1 MEEILEQWSK
11 TFNLK
16 NLKLVGYHGGY
27 PIIQFD
33 KEDNM
38 KLLAMSENE
47 RKRIIR
53 NCETHGGIELGVG
66 WNFVRTAVL
75 RINDDSIVMAG
86 HEDVLRRMHETFML

>member
-16 NLKLVGYHGGY
+16 NLSLVGYHVGY

-33 KEDNM
+33 NEDNM
-38 KLLAMSENE
+38 KLLAMSEN
-47 RKRIIR
+47 KRIIR
-53 NCETHGGIELGVG
+53 NCETNGGIELGVG

-86 HEDVLRRMHETFML
+86 HEYVLRRMLEKFIL

>member
-33 KEDNM
+33 
-38 KLLAMSENE
+38 NE

-86 HEDVLRRMHETFML
+86 HEYVLRRMLEKFIL

>member
-1 MEEILEQWSK
+1 MK
-11 TFNLK
+11 
-16 NLKLVGYHGGY
+16 
-27 PIIQFD
+27 
-33 KEDNM
+33 DNADINH
-38 KLLAMSENE
+38 LENE

-86 HEDVLRRMHETFML
+86 HEYVLRRMLEKFIL